1 MQGIADIQKIRPVC
15 LHITVRTGY
24 FAPDAKQSGQF
35 LRKHHVQI
43 QQSLRTRIQNRQDVK
58 LFLYRIIL
66 LYKSSYGSIVMVDAV
81 FAKPETDHR
90 TGKDLQV

>member
-1 MQGIADIQKIRPVC
+1 MDAGYKISYQSKTPQKSVKNRNFPPIISVYT
-15 LHITVRTGY
+15 IN
-24 FAPDAKQSGQF
+24 
-35 LRKHHVQI
+35 
-43 QQSLRTRIQNRQDVK
+43 QNRQDVK

-81 FAKPETDHR
+81 FAKPETGHR